1 LSKEKPARLTRK
13 KRLAIY
19 AVVTIVGVSVA
30 YYNAIN
36 SFSYT
41 HSKDWNFDSYQ
52 NNTIPTDL
60 ASMETDQVG
69 TWLIKSDDSA
79 PSLPNVLAKMPGND
93 NSTYHIQIMPDSPVV
108 TEAEVSMKFKIMP
121 GHKTEEAGL
130 VIRFIDKSHYFVLIA
145 DPMNNRLSLCKSDT
159 EFIICNYEA
168 TTQISVGQWHTLKA
182 NISAQ
187 GIGAYLDGASL
198 IKANNSYYSNG
209 QIGLWTKG
217 DTEAYFDDLKLNY

>member
-1 LSKEKPARLTRK
+1 MSKEKPARLTRK

-19 AVVTIVGVSVA
+19 AVVTIIGVSVA
-30 YYNAIN
+30 YYNAIH
-36 SFSYT
+36 SFNYT

-52 NNTIPTDL
+52 NNTTPPDL
-60 ASMETDQVG
+60 ASMETDQLG
-69 TWLIKSDDSA
+69 TWLIKADDSA

-93 NSTYHIQIMPDSPVV
+93 NFTYHIQIMPDSPVV

-130 VIRFIDKSHYFVLIA
+130 VIRFIDKNHYFVLIA

-159 EFIICNYEA
+159 EFIICNYEEPA
-168 TTQISVGQWHTLKA
+168 QISVGQWHTLKA

-187 GIGAYLDGASL
+187 GIGAYLDGISI